1 MTTRADDD
9 RARGV
14 VLTTRKRSFDLDIA
28 KLLLV
33 GLLLV
38 GGVYANWYFRD
49 QSVLYRALALI
60 ALAGACAA
68 IAVNTAAGRS
78 VWSLVKEARVEIRR
92 VVFPSLD
99 ETTQTTLIVVAVVVV
114 IALVLWVLDLAF
126 GAIISNL
133 IG

>member
-1 MTTRADDD
+1 MRWITA
-9 RARGV
+9 
-14 VLTTRKRSFDLDIA
+14 LEL
-28 KLLLV
+28 
-33 GLLLV
+33 
-38 GGVYANWYFRD
+38 
-49 QSVLYRALALI
+49 LYRALAFI
-60 ALAGACAA
+60 VLAGVCAM
-68 IAVNTAAGRS
+68 IAVNTAVGRS
-78 VWSLVKEARVEIRR
+78 VWTLVKEARVEIRR

>member
-1 MTTRADDD
+1 MTARTDEQSRAVTVAG
-9 RARGV
+9 RRRG
-14 VLTTRKRSFDLDIA
+14 LDLDVV

-33 GLLLV
+33 GLLLAA
-38 GGVYANWYFRD
+38 GIYGNWYFRD
-49 QSVLYRALALI
+49 QSVLYRALAFI
-60 ALAGACAA
+60 VLAAVAA
-68 IAVNTAAGRS
+68 MVAVNTAAGRS
-78 VWSLVKEARVEIRR
+78 VWSLIKEARVEIRR

-126 GAIISNL
+126 GAIISNF